1 MKMYYIIHNYTN
13 NEIKTIVEKHL
24 YLKKN
29 NIYSKKKKEIR

>member
-24 YLKKN
+24 YLRKTT
-29 NIYSKKKKEIR
+29 YTVKKKEIR